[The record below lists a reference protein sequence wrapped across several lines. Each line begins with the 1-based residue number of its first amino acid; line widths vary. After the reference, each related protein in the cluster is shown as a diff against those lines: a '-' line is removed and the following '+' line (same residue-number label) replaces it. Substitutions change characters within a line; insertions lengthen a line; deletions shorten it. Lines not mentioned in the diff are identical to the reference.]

1 MLSYL
6 MLEKILGSDTAMKIM
21 LHLIHYGEIYPSAV
35 AKDYEISLSAVQKQ
49 FERFEEAG
57 ILVSKLVGKT
67 RIYLFNKKSP
77 TVKPFIDLIKVYYDG
92 LSLEDK
98 EKIFAARRR
107 PRRPGKPVIKK
118 GGSLGN

>member
-1 MLSYL
+1 MLD
-6 MLEKILGSDTAMKIM
+6 KILGSDTAMKIM

-35 AKDYEISLSAVQKQ
+35 AKDYQISLSAVQKQ
-49 FERFEEAG
+49 FERYEESG

-67 RIYLFNKKSP
+67 RIYFFNKKSP
-77 TVKPFIDLIKVYYDG
+77 TVKPFMDLIKVYYDG

-98 EKIFAARRR
+98 EKIFFERRR

-118 GGSLGN
+118 GQTLGD